1 MRISNLL
8 CRMAVAVASVA
19 MIACTDPAE
28 PEPDPAAAAQVG
40 QSEPLQATLPAPS
53 ESTSRYVGLW
63 ATTAE
68 GCAVPAWRFEERRIS
83 TRGEVS
89 CEFHNVAMTER
100 GYDIQATC
108 TAESPPQPHEIQLS
122 FAESA
127 RAMMISGGPWQSG
140 TALVFC
146 AALPNP

>member
-1 MRISNLL
+1 MRLSNLL
-8 CRMAVAVASVA
+8 CRAVAAAASVT

-28 PEPDPAAAAQVG
+28 PEPDPGAASQVG
-40 QSEPLQATLPAPS
+40 EVRPLPSTLPAPS
-53 ESTSRYVGLW
+53 ETTPRYVGLW

-68 GCAVPAWRFEERRIS
+68 GCAEPAWRFEQNRIS

-89 CEFHNVAMTER
+89 CEFQNVAMTDR
-100 GYDIQATC
+100 GYDIQAQC
-108 TAESPPQPHEIQLS
+108 SAQAPPEQHNIRLS

-140 TALVFC
+140 TALVYC
-146 AALPNP
+146 TPLSNR